1 MECLLCVASVLWAK
15 DIMVNIVGSALP
27 GNESTDE
34 TYYGLQ
40 ESRGK
45 GTWGWDLEPMVGAPE
60 DLGEKGST
68 LRPCGQQ
75 KLKGRSW
82 QELGALFWKVAEAR
96 GAGMKGV
103 KRRLSKEQSQVLQD
117 R

>member
-1 MECLLCVASVLWAK
+1 M
-15 DIMVNIVGSALP
+15 
-27 GNESTDE
+27 
-34 TYYGLQ
+34 
-40 ESRGK
+40 
-45 GTWGWDLEPMVGAPE
+45 GAPE

-82 QELGALFWKVAEAR
+82 QEPEALFWKLGEAR

-103 KRRLSKEQSQVLQD
+103 KRQLSKEQSQVLQD